1 MEYTSDSIPDNLL
14 LERFN
19 RRDAKAFVSIYN
31 HFFTELHAYAYHL
44 YHQTSTLPEDAV
56 QDVFCYLWESRQQ
69 TFNTLASLKSFLH
82 VMLRNNYLHHLD
94 HQKVEQK
101 HKDLLERE
109 SRFSDTSWDSE
120 VFIQLREYVERIP
133 DPGNRVIKLY
143 LDGYEAKDIA
153 QEMQMNIQTIY
164 NIKSKAISYL
174 RKLFLGE

>member
-1 MEYTSDSIPDNLL
+1 MNRVSEPIQENTLL
-14 LERFN
+14 QRFN
-19 RRDAKAFVSIYN
+19 QRDAKVFMFVYN
-31 HFFTELHAYAYHL
+31 LFFRELHAYAYHL

-69 TFNTLASLKSFLH
+69 SFNTLASLKSFLH

-109 SRFSDTSWDSE
+109 SHFSGSPWDSE
-120 VFIQLREYVERIP
+120 VFIQLGEYVERIP

-153 QEMQMNIQTIY
+153 EKMQMNIQTIY

-174 RKLFLGE
+174 RRLFLGE